1 MMYKDKLIS
10 RLAAEH
16 NLEDEDMLY
25 LLKNRSV
32 KSDLQLKTAAR
43 DETDRIF
50 GKAVYIRGLIEFTN
64 ICKNNCYY
72 CGIRRGNNKAV
83 RYRLSKEQILSC
95 CTSGYSAGFRTFVLQ
110 GGEDAYFTDD
120 RLCDIVS
127 AIKENYPDC
136 AVTLS
141 VGERSFNSYKRLYD
155 AGADRYLLRH
165 ETANAGHYKRLHPD
179 DMSFENRM
187 ECLQNLK
194 QIGYQIG
201 CGFMVGS
208 PYQTDEDIVK
218 DLRFIKRLQPDMV
231 GIGPFIPHRDTP
243 FGQMQQGSADKTVF
257 LLSIIRLLLPEA
269 LLPAT
274 TALGTADR
282 DGRINGILHGANVV
296 MPNLSPQNVRA
307 FYTLYDNKIYSGAE
321 AAECRAQLDDS
332 LKPYGF
338 YTVTARGDSPRL
350 NNQHGS

>member
-1 MMYKDKLIS
+1 MTYEKGLIS
-10 RLAAEH
+10 RLVEEH
-16 NLEDEDMLY
+16 DLKDENLLY
-25 LLKNRSV
+25 LLKNRSIET
-32 KSDLQLKTAAR
+32 DLQLKSEAR
-43 DETDRIF
+43 TETDKIF
-50 GKAVYIRGLIEFTN
+50 GRAVYIRGLIEFTN

-72 CGIRRGNNKAV
+72 CGIRRGNDKAV

-95 CTSGYSAGFRTFVLQ
+95 CRTGYSAGFRTFVLQ

-127 AIKENYPDC
+127 SIKENYPDC

-141 VGERSFNSYKRLYD
+141 VGERSFKSYKRLYD
-155 AGADRYLLRH
+155 AGADRYLLCH
-165 ETANAGHYKRLHPD
+165 ETADAVHYSRLHPD
-179 DMSFENRM
+179 VMSFDKRM
-187 ECLQNLK
+187 ECLQSLK
-194 QIGYQIG
+194 QIGYQTG

-208 PYQTDEDIVK
+208 PYQTDEEIVK
-218 DLRFIKRLQPDMV
+218 DLRFIKTFQPDMV
-231 GIGPFIPHRDTP
+231 GIGPFIPHSETP
-243 FGQMQQGSADKTVF
+243 FSDMMPGSANKTVF
-257 LLSIIRLLLPEA
+257 LLSIIRLMLPEV

-274 TALGTADR
+274 TALGTADK

-321 AAECRAQLDDS
+321 AAECRAQLDSS

-338 YTVTARGDSPRL
+338 YTVAARGDSPRL
-350 NNQHGS
+350 DNRQGS

>member
-1 MMYKDKLIS
+1 MTYANELIS
-10 RLAAEH
+10 RLASAH
-16 NLEDEDMLY
+16 DLEDSELLY
-25 LLKNRSV
+25 LLKTRS
-32 KSDLQLKTAAR
+32 
-43 DETDRIF
+43 DETDAALCSAARAETDKIF
-50 GKAVYIRGLIEFTN
+50 GRAVYIRGLIEFTN

-72 CGIRRGNNKAV
+72 CGIRRENGNV
-83 RYRLSKEQILSC
+83 GRYRLDKSSILEC
-95 CTSGYSAGFRTFVLQ
+95 CRSGYEAGFRTFVLQ
-110 GGEDAYFTDD
+110 GGEDPYYTDD
-120 RLCDIVS
+120 VLCGIVS
-127 AIKENYPDC
+127 GIKENYPDC

-141 VGERSFNSYKRLYD
+141 VGERSYESYKRLFD

-165 ETANAGHYKRLHPD
+165 ETADTGHYRRLHPQ

-187 ECLQNLK
+187 DCLQELK
-194 QIGYQIG
+194 RIGYQTG

-218 DLRFIKRLQPDMV
+218 DLRFIKSFQPEMV
-231 GIGPFIPHRDTP
+231 GIGPFIPHSETP
-243 FGQMQQGSADKTVF
+243 FAHMEQGSAEKTVF
-257 LLSIIRLLLPEA
+257 LLSIIRLLLPMV

-307 FYTLYDNKIYSGAE
+307 LYTLYDNKLYSGAE

-332 LKPYGF
+332 LRPYGF
-338 YTVTARGDSPRL
+338 YTVAARGDSPMTHPL
-350 NNQHGS
+350 SSG